1 MTSSTPSARS
11 TGHSGSERTHNGP
24 FAVVTTVFFMW
35 GFITCLNDILIPH
48 LKAVFSLNYTQSM
61 LIQFTF
67 FGAYFIMSMPAAKVL
82 TRIGYKNSISLGL
95 LIAGLGALM
104 FIPAAMVPSYGL
116 FLLALFVLAS
126 GITMLQVSA
135 NPYVALLGPEKTSSS
150 RLNLAQAFNSLG
162 TTVAPL
168 IGGAVILSGAVLGAE
183 QIAQM
188 TDAQATAYKIEQA
201 QSVQVPY
208 LVLALVLAV
217 LSAVIFFWK
226 LPHFKDQAS
235 GEDEKTSYT
244 FKDALAHR
252 HVLLGMVAL
261 FLYVGAEVSIGSF
274 MVNYLAMP
282 NIGNMSESSAAHLVT
297 FYWGGA
303 MIGRFVGSYLMRYV
317 RAELLLGVFG
327 LIAAALVG
335 TTIMTEGH
343 LAMYS
348 IVAIGLFN
356 SIMFPTIFTLG
367 IAKLG
372 PLTGKASSLLI
383 MSIVGGALIPVL
395 QGSLADTIGLQV
407 AFFLPLL
414 CYLFIAFYGF
424 KGSKVQT
431 PVA

>member
-1 MTSSTPSARS
+1 MATHASSQAAPSGNAA
-11 TGHSGSERTHNGP
+11 TRTQNGP
-24 FAVVTTVFFMW
+24 LAVVTTVFFMW

-67 FGAYFIMSMPAAKVL
+67 FGAYFIMSMPAAKIL

-95 LIAGLGALM
+95 LIAGLGAIM
-104 FIPAAMVPSYGL
+104 FVPAAMAPSYAL
-116 FLLALFVLAS
+116 FLLALFVLAT
-126 GITMLQVSA
+126 GVTMLQVSA
-135 NPYVALLGPEKTSSS
+135 NPYVTLLGPEHSSSS

-188 TDAQATAYKIEQA
+188 TDAQATAYKISQA

-208 LVLALVLAV
+208 IVLAAVLVV
-217 LSAVIFFWK
+217 LSAIIFFWK

-235 GEDEKTSYT
+235 GESDTGSYT
-244 FKDALAHR
+244 FKDALRHR
-252 HVLLGMVAL
+252 HVKLGVIAL

-282 NIGNMSESSAAHLVT
+282 SIGNMTEASAAHMVT

-303 MIGRFVGSYLMRYV
+303 MIGRFIGSVLMRSI
-317 RAELLLGVFG
+317 RPELMLGLAA
-327 LIAAALVG
+327 LIAAALLG
-335 TTIMTEGH
+335 TTVATTGH
-343 LAMYS
+343 VAMYA

-367 IAKLG
+367 IARLG

-383 MSIVGGALIPVL
+383 MAIVGGALLPVI
-395 QGSLADTIGLQV
+395 QGTLADSLGLQV
-407 AFFLPLL
+407 AFLLPLL

-424 KGSKVQT
+424 KGSKVVT
-431 PVA
+431 PVK